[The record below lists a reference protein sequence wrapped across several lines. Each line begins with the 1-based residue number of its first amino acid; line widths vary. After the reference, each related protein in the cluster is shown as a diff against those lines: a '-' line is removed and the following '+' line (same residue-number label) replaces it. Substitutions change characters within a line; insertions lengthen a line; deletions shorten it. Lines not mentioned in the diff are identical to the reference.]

1 MFLHG
6 LFAGSVWDTWMIFCQ
21 SVHST
26 LCLPG
31 LPHYSKLLFTFDDF
45 FSLKSSRLNLIWIKM
60 TSWLSRSQR
69 NVMMLGAQSHVLT
82 WLLVLLSVVQYV
94 SHFLHSSNK
103 MPDKM
108 SGEVRIYCGSWGQG
122 YEAAVHIVREMNA
135 GIQLDFSFPWNPR
148 CHSTNSD
155 TYIYVEYSNY
165 W

>member
-1 MFLHG
+1 MDFLQVLSEIHG
-6 LFAGSVWDTWMIFCQ
+6 WSSVSLCTAHYVSLDFHITQSFSSLLMI
-21 SVHST
+21 
-26 LCLPG
+26 
-31 LPHYSKLLFTFDDF
+31 F